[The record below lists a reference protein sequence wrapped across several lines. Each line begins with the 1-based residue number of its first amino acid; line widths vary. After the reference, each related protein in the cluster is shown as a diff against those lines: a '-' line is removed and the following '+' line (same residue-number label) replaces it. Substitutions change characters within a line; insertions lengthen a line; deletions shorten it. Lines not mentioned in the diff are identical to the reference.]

1 MRTLKLI
8 VGLSLLIA
16 ATGCTAYYSSDDP
29 YYYSRPHYYHYY
41 SY

>member
-16 ATGCTAYYSSDDP
+16 ATGCTAYYTSDDP
-29 YYYSRPHYYHYY
+29 YYSRPHYYHYY